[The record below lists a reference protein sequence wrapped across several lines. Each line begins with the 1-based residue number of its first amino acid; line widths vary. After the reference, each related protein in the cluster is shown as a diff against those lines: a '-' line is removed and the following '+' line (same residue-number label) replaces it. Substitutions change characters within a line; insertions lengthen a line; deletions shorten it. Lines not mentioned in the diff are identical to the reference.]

1 MANLTISDKIYNQLS
16 AQIISGEI
24 KPGQKLEEQDIANQ
38 FGVSRTP
45 IREAFRLLHTSGLV
59 ESKAHRGV
67 TVIELD
73 IEQLG
78 DMYEALQELEALC
91 ARLSAERM
99 TAVERKQIERMHQ
112 QSKQAVEE
120 EDVERFAELN
130 DQLHSAIHQGS
141 RNKTLLE
148 TIAKMR
154 KRLTLYR
161 QPWLFEKRNR
171 LETSFS
177 EHGELVDA
185 ILKGDKDKAFEAMRN
200 HISNTSLGTL
210 DYLMSQKP

>member
-24 KPGQKLEEQDIANQ
+24 KPGQKLEEQEIANQ

-185 ILKGDKDKAFEAMRN
+185 ILKGDKDKAFDAMRN
-200 HISNTSLGTL
+200 HISNTSLGTI

>member
-185 ILKGDKDKAFEAMRN
+185 ILKGDKDKAFDAMRN
-200 HISNTSLGTL
+200 HISNTSLGTI

>member
-24 KPGQKLEEQDIANQ
+24 KPGQKLEEQEIANQ

-185 ILKGDKDKAFEAMRN
+185 ILKGDKDKAFDAMRN
-200 HISNTSLGTL
+200 HISNTSLGTI
-210 DYLMSQKP
+210 DYLMSQKA